1 MHCHTCADVHTELL
15 SRIIM
20 LALLALWIA
29 GATAEADD
37 TSVRDRNRCN
47 GEYSLVASLEGHG
60 TDERLTPSGKVR

>member
-1 MHCHTCADVHTELL
+1 
-15 SRIIM
+15 M
-20 LALLALWIA
+20 LALLALWVA
-29 GATAEADD
+29 GATAEVDD